1 MKGFLKRSYHLA
13 GQILIL
19 LILPLIVGVSCH
31 ADRRVISLDA
41 NWRWAPEQ
49 GIRLIHTVNLTRWQ
63 WKPTDN
69 PVYVTSTIAN
79 QAGWM
84 SAPSGADV
92 FKGKAGYAWFKT
104 SLPSMRFP
112 NRVIHFDNV
121 DDNATVYL
129 NGHLLA
135 KHEGFAQ
142 PFDVPLDK
150 AWDPHGPNELVVL
163 VQNLSGPG
171 GIRGSVILG
180 AIRNLALAKNNPFQP
195 NFNDKHWKVVQLPDD
210 YIIRGRISHSAN
222 GSHGF
227 LPVYPAW
234 YRKTF
239 QIPMAYKGKTV
250 RLHFGGVYRDAK
262 VYLNGHF
269 LGEHPG
275 GYNAFRFDIS
285 HWLHYGGRNV
295 LAVRVDPTFFEG
307 WFYEGGGI
315 YRHVRLIVTNRLHIA
330 SWGVFVNPS
339 VTGAIHWN
347 DSTGAS
353 ANANLSIQTTV
364 RNNGYQTKRFVIIS
378 KVYDPRGRVVKELR
392 SVQSLPA
399 FQKRTY
405 TQKTDIANAMLWSL
419 NHTNLY
425 HLHTILESAGRIADR
440 HSVEFGIRKLTF
452 DANRGFLLNGKHVM
466 LQGTCNHQDIAGI
479 GIGVPDNLWAWRIK
493 KLKQLGCNAY
503 RTAHNPLPDAFYRA
517 ADRLG
522 MLVMDE
528 NRHVGDVYT
537 PKTPLGAPYSK
548 LTDLRTMIMQ
558 HRNFPCII
566 MWSLCNEEVA
576 IQGAPWGAK
585 VFKAMMKVV
594 RSIDPS
600 RPITNAFAGIQ
611 KDFGKGFMEVE
622 DILGSNYLQN
632 YAWLHQKFPAKMIF
646 GSEDTN
652 MYSDRGVVRTN
663 VKAGHINE
671 YGTWMQKGKSEL
683 VWGHAPWESWPMV
696 MQNPFVAGEFVWT
709 GFDYHGE
716 PNPIGWPDGSN
727 RTGMMDLAGNPKPCY
742 YYWKSWWTRKPLVYI
757 FPAWNFPKDQV
768 GKPILVQCYSN
779 CDQVKLL
786 LNGVNLGVKSM
797 PKYGYLDWSVPYH
810 PGTLEAEGY
819 INGKHVAHWIVQTT
833 NPPYALKLINETP
846 VLHANGEDVAMI
858 SAEVQDNRGRVVPY
872 AGNDILFSVKGEG
885 RIVGVANGDPAS
897 HELNDANH
905 RSAFHGLAMVM
916 VRMTNTPGSIL
927 ITASSHGLKSD
938 TIRIKSNR

>member
-1 MKGFLKRSYHLA
+1 MERVLANLFL
-13 GQILIL
+13 L
-19 LILPLIVGVSCH
+19 LIISSVCR
-31 ADRRVISLDA
+31 ADRRVISMDA
-41 NWRWAPEQ
+41 NWRWAPVQ
-49 GIRLIHTVNLTRWQ
+49 GIKLIHTVNITRWQ
-63 WKPTDN
+63 WKPADN
-69 PVYVTSTIAN
+69 PAYVTSVIAN
-79 QAGWM
+79 QAGWK
-84 SAPSGADV
+84 SASEGGDV

-104 SLPSMRFP
+104 ALPPMPFP
-112 NRVIHFDNV
+112 NRVVHFENV

-129 NGHLLA
+129 NGHLVA
-135 KHEGFAQ
+135 KHDGFAQ
-142 PFDVPLDK
+142 PFDAPLGK
-150 AWDPHGPNELVVL
+150 AWNPHGRNELVVL

-171 GIRGSVILG
+171 GVRGSVTLG
-180 AIRNLALAKNNPFQP
+180 AMRSISHEANNPSQP
-195 NFNDKHWKVVQLPDD
+195 AFNDKKWKVVQLPDD

-239 QIPMAYKGKTV
+239 SIPAAYQGKTV

-275 GYNAFRFDIS
+275 GYYAFRFDVS
-285 HWLHYGGRNV
+285 RWLHYGGTNV

-315 YRHVRLIVTNRLHIA
+315 YRHVRLIVTDRLHLA

-339 VTGAIHWN
+339 VVGAIHWN
-347 DSTGAS
+347 SLNGSS
-353 ANANLSIQTTV
+353 ANANLTIQTTV
-364 RNNGYQTKRFVIIS
+364 KNNDNHSKRFVIVSQVIN
-378 KVYDPRGRVVKELR
+378 PRGRIIKVER
-392 SVQSLPA
+392 SNQTLKPG
-399 FQKRTY
+399 QKRTF
-405 TQKTDIANAMLWSL
+405 TQRTSVARAMLWSL
-419 NHTNLY
+419 NHTHLY
-425 HLHTILESAGRIADR
+425 HLHTLLESNGVIADR
-440 HSVEFGIRKLTF
+440 NSVEFGIRKLTF
-452 DANRGFLLNGKHVM
+452 DANRGFLLNGRHVM

-479 GIGVPDNLWAWRIK
+479 GIGVPDNLWAWRIR
-493 KLKQLGCNAY
+493 KLKELGCNAY

-537 PKTPLGAPYSK
+537 AKTPIGAPYSK
-548 LTDLRTMIMQ
+548 LTDLKTMIRQ

-576 IQGAPWGAK
+576 IQGTPWGAK

-594 RSIDPS
+594 RGIDPS
-600 RPITNAFAGIQ
+600 RPITNAFAGVP

-632 YAWLHQKFPAKMIF
+632 YAWLHQRFPDKLIF

-671 YGTWMQKGKSEL
+671 YGTWVQKGKSEL
-683 VWGHAPWESWPMV
+683 VWGHAPWASWPMV

-716 PNPIGWPDGSN
+716 PNPIGWPDGGN

-742 YYWKSWWTRKPLVYI
+742 YYWKSWWTHKPVVYI
-757 FPAWNFPKDQV
+757 FPAWNFPTNQV

-786 LNGVNLGVKSM
+786 LNGKSLGVKTM
-797 PKYGYLDWSVPYH
+797 PKYEYLDWTVPYR
-810 PGTLEAEGY
+810 PGALVAVGL
-819 INGKHVAHWIVQTT
+819 IKGKRVARWTMQTT

-846 VLHANGEDVAMI
+846 TLRANGEDVAMI
-858 SAEVQDNRGRVVPY
+858 SVEVLDNRGRVVPT
-872 AGNDILFSVKGEG
+872 AGNEIHFSVHG
-885 RIVGVANGDPAS
+885 RGSVAGVANGDPAS
-897 HELNDANH
+897 HELNDANQ

-916 VRMTNTPGSIL
+916 VRMSHTPGDII
-927 ITASSHGLKSD
+927 ITASAKGLKSD
-938 TIRIKSNR
+938 TVRIVSNR